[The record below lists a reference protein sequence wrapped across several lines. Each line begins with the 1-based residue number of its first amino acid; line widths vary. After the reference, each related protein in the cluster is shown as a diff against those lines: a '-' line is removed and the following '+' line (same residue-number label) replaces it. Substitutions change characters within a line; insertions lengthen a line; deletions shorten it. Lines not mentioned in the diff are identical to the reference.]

1 MSKRIAAHDRRR
13 YVLYARGH
21 REPDEHPRIFT
32 PMFEDP
38 SRAKIWLTK
47 FLGSYGYERVGNRL
61 NLTDTKFS
69 VEAAELDEIF
79 AAEDIEW
86 TMPDSEAKLI
96 ARFLRGTWDEDHT
109 KPVEQLVEV
118 VGEGED
124 GEPVVV
130 AVTKGVKAKKEAKP
144 KKAGKPDGYIT
155 IGELCTKWNIKPL
168 HARTCLRASDLVKP
182 DFGWAFAPA
191 DVPKI
196 KKLCG
201 VK

>member
-1 MSKRIAAHDRRR
+1 MAKRLAPDERER
-13 YVLYARGH
+13 YVLYARGY

-32 PMFEDP
+32 PIFEDP
-38 SRAKIWLTK
+38 SRAKVWLTK
-47 FLGSYGYERVGNRL
+47 FIASHGTERVDNK
-61 NLTDTKFS
+61 LTLTGTPFS
-69 VEAAELDEIF
+69 VEAERLDEIF
-79 AAEDIEW
+79 AAPDTEW
-86 TMPDSEAKLI
+86 VMPDPDAKLI

-124 GEPVVV
+124 GQPVVV

-144 KKAGKPDGYIT
+144 KKAGKPDGYVT